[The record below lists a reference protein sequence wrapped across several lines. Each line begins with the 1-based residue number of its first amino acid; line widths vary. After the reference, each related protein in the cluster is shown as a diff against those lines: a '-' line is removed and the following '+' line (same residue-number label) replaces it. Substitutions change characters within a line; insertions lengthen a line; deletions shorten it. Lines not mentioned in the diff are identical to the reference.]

1 MSSRTL
7 IGGDI
12 RVAGCIRPSSVF
24 NSAPDSL
31 GLTPPYNEPVQTT
44 QGGVAV
50 YPVRALFQLAPV
62 CTMSETELAVG
73 ESMIVSDEGDALTV
87 ETTRTEEHLFT
98 TTYTDADTGE
108 LRLALQVD
116 ITTGSTALD
125 PRHIDADFWTLI
137 QDGDAHPMSDLKR
150 VLRRVPD
157 PSIEVKP
164 DRREIHVY
172 EEE

>member
-1 MSSRTL
+1 MSK
-7 IGGDI
+7 
-12 RVAGCIRPSSVF
+12 
-24 NSAPDSL
+24 
-31 GLTPPYNEPVQTT
+31 
-44 QGGVAV
+44 
-50 YPVRALFQLAPV
+50 
-62 CTMSETELAVG
+62 TELAVG
-73 ESMIVSDEGDALTV
+73 DSMIVSDEGDALTI

-125 PRHIDADFWTLI
+125 PRHIDADFWTLV
-137 QDGDAHPMSDLKR
+137 QGDDEHPVSALKR
-150 VLRRVPD
+150 VLQRVPD

-164 DRREIHVY
+164 DRQEIHIY